1 MDQLKHTCFEF
12 TTTICSA
19 LIECDKDSIGT
30 LKLLL
35 QCAVQTILKQ
45 QQCDGNTFSKTLPP
59 TVLQTS
65 QSIIAATS
73 SAPFPAA
80 AKHIFYSQ
88 HQFPQLADVLLTF
101 IAPTYLDTFF
111 SQSEKDDL
119 FYVWFRQAPP
129 LSLLLTLSD
138 QLTMDIGYI
147 NTSRSS
153 TRITTAAGEF
163 TSQLLESYFSSL
175 PPSPSSS
182 SSSFIQDIITQLSES
197 NTTTTVDENE
207 EKLSIA
213 LSSLLDK
220 AAPYY
225 DTCPSLQPATFIP
238 TIITNLLHIDNNN
251 NNDTTTC
258 RSLKVLSD
266 LMTRLSR
273 RGHVAIVATTLI
285 TAVQQQHEGNKEK
298 NRVNVQQCIKMAE
311 DSHGLGI
318 LLLSMITQSSSSSSS
333 SSSVPILPLVL
344 PRSTWI
350 ERTDVQQLTT
360 NTWLGHFTL
369 HPTAINQILDYL
381 HHISDSGDQVL
392 LLLPGIVTRLAAVW
406 GDVSGTIQVMSLR
419 QQACI
424 TYTIVQCLKRMNK
437 QQVEQ
442 YPRLLMN
449 VLSGVS
455 ARLESPLIVVKKQG
469 MRVGDA
475 LSLVLE
481 PGKKPLFYDDDD
493 NTGDNSSS
501 NSSDDDVVVI
511 IGCPEEQ
518 WWSEATCT
526 GEADNG
532 KTTIKKKKK
541 EKETVKEK
549 MPPGKDR
556 NVSRKNNKIE
566 EQEQGS
572 GGVLTETDSDDD
584 GIISIA
590 SSDSEFEQYDISDS
604 DSDDDGNDDGGK
616 HSHIQLRDLPKM
628 LTRGVDG
635 KDTQGWKDQI
645 LALRL
650 TESLVRASPD
660 ELPMHA
666 ESLAKALL
674 YAQLPKW
681 LDEEMKPGSGLSTVE
696 GQRYKNM
703 VALLTEV
710 PEQAGLTIASHVY
723 SPSLDMHQRVLALSA
738 LSTAAEELA
747 HPGKHLAI
755 TTRKQQ
761 CEGDEGRR
769 RRVSSGMTV
778 DGQQRIGRVTW
789 MAQQTLANLQQQQE
803 MMRIG
808 SNSNSSSQYVPTSI
822 NKFPSVALKWAA
834 ALLKECDVQKHG
846 VDLFGRDAYLLGKL
860 LTTLGTFIE
869 CCSGTTSAQP
879 LALATMELLHN
890 PRIHDHPEPFVR
902 RAALL
907 SAGHVVSQGVPP
919 SLLASAAL
927 LLSSSSSS
935 SSRGTN
941 NISSTIIAY
950 STTTDLTITTGI
962 DDITATEETAV
973 RLLHWL
979 MQWVDSVADKD
990 SDETCIKMGVSVK
1003 NLSSQIAA
1011 QVLIGD
1017 KEGYIKNHEVRI
1029 TGLGDKG
1036 VLSIKGPT
1044 VSKIPR

>member
-1 MDQLKHTCFEF
+1 MNQLKHTCFEF

-19 LIECDKDSIGT
+19 LIGCDKDSVGT

-45 QQCDGNTFSKTLPP
+45 KQCDSNTFSKTLPP

-80 AKHIFYSQ
+80 AKHIFYSH

-101 IAPTYLDTFF
+101 IAPNYLDTFF

-119 FYVWFRQAPP
+119 FYVWFQQAPP

-138 QLTMDIGYI
+138 QLTMEIGYI

-163 TSQLLESYFSSL
+163 TSQLLESYFS
-175 PPSPSSS
+175 PSSFSS
-182 SSSFIQDIITQLSES
+182 SSSFIQDIITQLSQS
-197 NTTTTVDENE
+197 NTSTNVDEDV

-225 DTCPSLQPATFIP
+225 DTCPSLRPATFIP
-238 TIITNLLHIDNNN
+238 TIITSLLHIDNINN
-251 NNDTTTC
+251 NNDTSS
-258 RSLKVLSD
+258 SLKVLAD

-273 RGHVAIVATTLI
+273 RGHVAFVATTLI
-285 TAVQQQHEGNKEK
+285 TAVQQQQEGKEE
-298 NRVNVQQCIKMAE
+298 NIVNVQQCIKMAE
-311 DSHGLGI
+311 DSHGLGT
-318 LLLSMITQSSSSSSS
+318 LLLSMITQSSSSL
-333 SSSVPILPLVL
+333 PILPLVL

-360 NTWLGHFTL
+360 NTWLGHYTL
-369 HPTAINQILDYL
+369 HPTAINQLLDYL
-381 HHISDSGDQVL
+381 HHTIDTDQVL
-392 LLLPGIVTRLAAVW
+392 LLLPGIVARLAAVW

-424 TYTIVQCLKRMNK
+424 TYIIVQCLKRMNK
-437 QQVEQ
+437 HQVEQ
-442 YPRLLMN
+442 YPRLLMS

-481 PGKKPLFYDDDD
+481 PGKKPLFYDTDDS
-493 NTGDNSSS
+493 NGDNCSN
-501 NSSDDDVVVI
+501 NSSGDDVFVL
-511 IGCPEEQ
+511 IGCAEEQ
-518 WWSEATCT
+518 WWSEATGT

-532 KTTIKKKKK
+532 KTTIKKK
-541 EKETVKEK
+541 EKETIKEK
-549 MPPGKDR
+549 MPPRKDR
-556 NVSRKNNKIE
+556 IVPRKNSKIE
-566 EQEQGS
+566 EEEQGS

-584 GIISIA
+584 GIISIT
-590 SSDSEFEQYDISDS
+590 SSDSEFEQYDVSDS

-628 LTRGVDG
+628 LTKGVNG

-681 LDEEMKPGSGLSTVE
+681 LDEEMKPGSGSSTVE

-703 VALLTEV
+703 VTLLLEV

-723 SPSLDMHQRVLALSA
+723 SPSLDMHQRVLALNA

-761 CEGDEGRR
+761 CEGDEERR

-808 SNSNSSSQYVPTSI
+808 SNSNSNSSSQYVPTSI
-822 NKFPSVALKWAA
+822 NRFPSVALKWAA

-879 LALATMELLHN
+879 LALATMELLHI

-907 SAGHVVSQGVPP
+907 LAGHVVSQGVPP

-935 SSRGTN
+935 SSSSKDTI

-962 DDITATEETAV
+962 DTTTEETAV

-1036 VLSIKGPT
+1036 VLSMKGPT